1 MDEAKNIQQAVD
13 NYRNLSKE
21 NVEALRTINAR
32 IQDYVGEWGIRH
44 ANERTESGALV
55 MLWVNQYPLIQD
67 FVSFM
72 YENDLVVKFRW
83 TEWQEG
89 REWYALDDDSKYGNL
104 DIETALKLL
113 TAIIRND
120 RFNDGALVRAF
131 ESGDF
136 PKIINTLTTNS
147 IVQ

>member
-21 NVEALRTINAR
+21 NIEALRAINAR
-32 IQDYVGEWGIRH
+32 IQDYVGEWGTRH
-44 ANERTESGALV
+44 DNERTESGAFV
-55 MLWVNQYPLIQD
+55 MPWVEQYPLIQD

-89 REWYALDDDSKYGNL
+89 RDWYALDDGSKYDKL
-104 DIETALKLL
+104 DVETALKLL
-113 TAIIRND
+113 TAVIRNE

-131 ESGDF
+131 EDGSF
-136 PKIINTLTTNS
+136 PKIISAFASNS
-147 IVQ
+147 IV

>member
-21 NVEALRTINAR
+21 NIEVLRTIYAR

-44 ANERTESGALV
+44 NNERTESGV
-55 MLWVNQYPLIQD
+55 SIFPWVENYFLIQD
-67 FVSFM
+67 FISFM

-89 REWYALDDDSKYGNL
+89 RDWYALDDESKYEKL
-104 DIETALKLL
+104 DVETALKLL
-113 TAIIRND
+113 TAVIRND
-120 RFNDGALVRAF
+120 RFNEGALVSAF
-131 ESGDF
+131 ETGVF
-136 PKIINTLTTNS
+136 PKIIQKLTGL
-147 IVQ
+147 

>member
-21 NVEALRTINAR
+21 NIEALRAINAR
-32 IQDYVGEWGIRH
+32 IQDYVGEWGIH
-44 ANERTESGALV
+44 HDTERTESGVLV
-55 MLWVNQYPLIQD
+55 FPWIEQYPLIQD

-72 YENDLVVKFRW
+72 YENDLVVKFSW
-83 TEWQEG
+83 TEWQAG
-89 REWYALDDDSKYGNL
+89 RDWYALDDDGKYDKL

-131 ESGDF
+131 EDGSF
-136 PKIINTLTTNS
+136 PMIIQKLIT
-147 IVQ
+147 I